1 MANTLAVVQANNI
14 KQAEYWI
21 SRLLTMIKLE
31 SEEFLFSKYGRE
43 ITIPKN
49 QGTTTISLRRYN
61 SLPIR
66 DISTAP
72 SVATGDEALEKLYEG
87 VPNKPLKVE
96 AQKVQAT
103 VDQFGAW
110 LEITDRV
117 DDIHFDDI
125 KREYQPELARHAAEV
140 RERNVIAKIAADCS
154 VNYAGFVKTAEQF
167 LTTNELLTLKD
178 LRKMSLIM
186 KVNNRKGNEKA
197 GGKPITLV
205 HPNVMA
211 DLMDDEDFSD
221 RYMLAGQDNAPIKSG
236 NLQGLSLYGM
246 YVVETLSPTL
256 VKKASEV
263 APAKATLAALQ
274 ALHDASTPAVAVG
287 DIYYATTP
295 KKLYKCATVVTG
307 ASSTWAEV
315 DDFNIYRSFMLGR
328 EPYAITSLGSAGIEW
343 KETGFE
349 AKKGDELGQKASIG
363 YKMYHGAKTLDP
375 IAIQRISSRSAYDV
389 SLTAVVSDPIG
400 AAASQA

>member
-1 MANTLAVVQANNI
+1 MATNTLAVVQTNNI

-31 SEEFLFSKYGRE
+31 SEEFLFSRFGKE

-61 SLPIR
+61 SLPVR
-66 DISTAP
+66 DIATAP
-72 SVATGDEALEKLYEG
+72 SDATGAEALEKLYEG
-87 VPNKPLKVE
+87 VPNAPLKVE

-110 LEITDRV
+110 IEITDRV
-117 DDIHFDDI
+117 QDIHFDDI
-125 KREYQPELARHAAEV
+125 KKEYQPELARHAAEV
-140 RERNVIAKIAADCS
+140 RERNVIAKISADCS
-154 VNYAGFVKTAEQF
+154 VNFAGFVVTSEAE
-167 LTTNELLTLKD
+167 LASANVLALKD
-178 LRKMSLIM
+178 LRKMALIM
-186 KVNNRKGNEKA
+186 KVNKRKGNEKS

-211 DLMDDEDFSD
+211 DLMDDEDFSEK
-221 RYMLAGQDNAPIKSG
+221 YLTAGMDNAPIKAG

-246 YVVETLSPTL
+246 YVTETLIAPVVAATEAAPTAATL
-256 VKKASEV
+256 V
-263 APAKATLAALQ
+263 ALQ
-274 ALHDASTPAVAVG
+274 ALHNASTTAVAVG
-287 DIYYATTP
+287 DVYYATTP

-307 ASSTWAEV
+307 ASSTWTEI

-363 YKMYHGAKTLDP
+363 YKQWHGAKTLDP
-375 IAIQRISSRSAYDV
+375 IAIQRVSSRSAYDV
-389 SLTAVVSDPIG
+389 SLTAVLSDPIG
-400 AAASQA
+400 ATASQA

>member
-1 MANTLAVVQANNI
+1 MATNTLSVVQTNNI
-14 KQAEYWI
+14 NQAEYWI
-21 SRLLTMIKLE
+21 QRLLTMIKLE
-31 SEEFLFSKYGRE
+31 SEEFLFSRFGKE

-61 SLPIR
+61 SLPVR
-66 DISTAP
+66 DIETAP
-72 SVATGDEALEKLYEG
+72 TTTTGGQALEKLYEG

-110 LEITDRV
+110 IEITDRV
-117 DDIHFDDI
+117 QDIHFDDI
-125 KREYQPELARHAAEV
+125 KKEYQPELARHAAEV
-140 RERNVIAKIAADCS
+140 RERNVIAKISDDCS
-154 VNYAGFVKTAEQF
+154 VNYAGFVKTSEAALEE
-167 LTTNELLTLKD
+167 TDVLTLKD
-178 LRKMSLIM
+178 LRKMALIM
-186 KVNNRKGNEKA
+186 KVNKRKGNEKA

-211 DLMDDEDFSD
+211 DLMDDADFSEK
-221 RYMLAGQDNAPIKSG
+221 YLTAGMDNAPIKAG

-246 YVVETLSPTL
+246 YVTETLI
-256 VKKASEV
+256 
-263 APAKATLAALQ
+263 APVESVTTGEGENAK
-274 ALHDASTPAVAVG
+274 V
-287 DIYYATTP
+287 
-295 KKLYKCATVVTG
+295 
-307 ASSTWAEV
+307 
-315 DDFNIYRSFMLGR
+315 FNVYRSFMLGR

-363 YKMYHGAKTLDP
+363 YKQWHGAKTLDP

-389 SLTAVVSDPIG
+389 SLTAVTSDPIG
-400 AAASQA
+400 DTAAQ

>member
-1 MANTLAVVQANNI
+1 MANTLAVVQQNNV
-14 KQAEYWI
+14 KQTEYWI

-31 SEEFLFSKYGRE
+31 AEEFLFSKYGKE
-43 ITIPKN
+43 VTIPKN
-49 QGTTTISLRRYN
+49 QGTTTISMRRYN

-72 SVATGDEALEKLYEG
+72 TNAAGNEALEKLYEG

-125 KREYQPELARHAAEV
+125 KKEYQPELARHAAEV

-154 VNYAGFVKTAEQF
+154 VNYAGFVKTAENT
-167 LTTNELLTLKD
+167 LATGDVLTLKD

-186 KVNNRKGNEKA
+186 KVNKRKGNEKA

-221 RYMLAGQDNAPIKSG
+221 RYMLAGQDNAPIKAG

-246 YVVETLSPTL
+246 YVVETLSPSL
-256 VKKASEV
+256 VVS
-263 APAKATLAALQ
+263 
-274 ALHDASTPAVAVG
+274 
-287 DIYYATTP
+287 TTP
-295 KKLYKCATVVTG
+295 SGGGTAYNV
-307 ASSTWAEV
+307 
-315 DDFNIYRSFMLGR
+315 YRSFMLGR
-328 EPYAITSLGSAGIEW
+328 EPYAITSLGSAGIQW

-363 YKMYHGAKTLDP
+363 YKMWHGAKTLDP

-389 SLTAVVSDPIG
+389 SLTAVSSDPIG
-400 AAASQA
+400 ATADQA

>member
-1 MANTLAVVQANNI
+1 MANTLAVVQQNNI
-14 KQAEYWI
+14 NQAEYWI

-31 SEEFLFSKYGRE
+31 AEEFLFSKYGKE
-43 ITIPKN
+43 VTIPKN
-49 QGTTTISLRRYN
+49 QGTTTISMRRYN

-72 SVATGDEALEKLYEG
+72 TNAAGGEALEKLYEG

-154 VNYAGFVKTAEQF
+154 VNYAGFVKTTEAT
-167 LTTNELLTLKD
+167 LDSTDVLTLKD

-186 KVNNRKGNEKA
+186 KVNKRKGNEKA

-211 DLMDDEDFSD
+211 DLMDDQDFSD
-221 RYMLAGQDNAPIKSG
+221 RYMLAGQDNAPIKAG

-246 YVVETLSPTL
+246 YVVETLSPSL
-256 VKKASEV
+256 
-263 APAKATLAALQ
+263 
-274 ALHDASTPAVAVG
+274 
-287 DIYYATTP
+287 
-295 KKLYKCATVVTG
+295 VVTATHATNG
-307 ASSTWAEV
+307 TINV
-315 DDFNIYRSFMLGR
+315 YRSFMLGR
-328 EPYAITSLGSAGIEW
+328 EPYAITSLGSSGIVW

-349 AKKGDELGQKASIG
+349 AKKGDELGQTASIG
-363 YKMYHGAKTLDP
+363 YKMWHGAKTLDP

-389 SLTAVVSDPIG
+389 SLTAVSSDPIG
-400 AAASQA
+400 ATADQA

>member
-1 MANTLAVVQANNI
+1 MATNTLSVVQTNNI
-14 KQAEYWI
+14 NQAEYWI
-21 SRLLTMIKLE
+21 ARLLQMIKLE
-31 SEEFLFSKYGRE
+31 SEEFLFSRFGKE

-61 SLPIR
+61 SLPVR
-66 DISTAP
+66 DIATAP
-72 SVATGDEALEKLYEG
+72 NDADGGQALEKLYEG
-87 VPNKPLKVE
+87 VPNAPLKVA

-110 LEITDRV
+110 IEITDRV
-117 DDIHFDDI
+117 QDIHFDDI
-125 KREYQPELARHAAEV
+125 KKEYQPELARHAAEV
-140 RERNVIAKIAADCS
+140 RERNVIAKISADCS
-154 VNYAGFVKTAEQF
+154 VNYAGFVKTS
-167 LTTNELLTLKD
+167 ELALASTDVLSLKD
-178 LRKMSLIM
+178 LRKLALIM
-186 KVNNRKGNEKA
+186 KVNNRKGNEKS

-211 DLMDDEDFSD
+211 DLMDDEDFSEK
-221 RYMLAGQDNAPIKSG
+221 YLTAGMDNAPIKAG

-246 YVVETLSPTL
+246 YVTETLIAP
-256 VKKASEV
+256 VVAASVV
-263 APAKATLAALQ
+263 APKQATLAALE
-274 ALHDASTPAVAVG
+274 ALGTGTTTKVAVG

-295 KKLYKCATVVTG
+295 KKLYKCATAG
-307 ASSTWAEV
+307 ASSSTWSEV

-363 YKMYHGAKTLDP
+363 YKQWHGAKTLDP
-375 IAIQRISSRSAYDV
+375 IAIQRISSCSAYDV
-389 SLTAVVSDPIG
+389 SLTAVLSDPIG
-400 AAASQA
+400 ATASQA